1 MLYSA
6 TLTLNWRQSSYER
19 ETNFCRLAT
28 DKDVG
33 SLLKYKLLTI
43 YPFSSQNILQYDRT
57 ALHIIKMK
65 INFVATLRYRG
76 LSFLWLVLLMV
87 VEHGS

>member
-1 MLYSA
+1 MFIFSLFNFELSA
-6 TLTLNWRQSSYER
+6 I
-19 ETNFCRLAT
+19 
-28 DKDVG
+28 
-33 SLLKYKLLTI
+33 KLRARNKFLQTCYQQRCQITSEIQTLTI
-43 YPFSSQNILQYDRT
+43 YPFSSQSILQYDRT

>member
-6 TLTLNWRQSSYER
+6 TLTLNLRQSSYER

-28 DKDVG
+28 DKDVR